1 MGNDQQ
7 QLGLPLG
14 AGGRDGSGRGPAGL
28 VGPAAPDRGAR
39 RRPPVVAREAAVAG
53 TSKSSTSE
61 TRFIVQPY
69 VLRKQRGRQ
78 AALVP
83 ADPLPVRNAQAARLR
98 AEKLHATG
106 RYAGVDAYP

>member
-1 MGNDQQ
+1 M
-7 QLGLPLG
+7 P
-14 AGGRDGSGRGPAGL
+14 GRSK
-28 VGPAAPDRGAR
+28 AP
-39 RRPPVVAREAAVAG
+39 
-53 TSKSSTSE
+53 TSE

-106 RYAGVDAYP
+106 RYAGVDAYSVTCDEEAGEYGAPVFHARLGRVPEFEE

>member
-1 MGNDQQ
+1 M
-7 QLGLPLG
+7 
-14 AGGRDGSGRGPAGL
+14 AGKD
-28 VGPAAPDRGAR
+28 
-39 RRPPVVAREAAVAG
+39 
-53 TSKSSTSE
+53 KSSTSE

-106 RYAGVDAYP
+106 RYAGVDAYSVTCDEEAGEYGEPVFHARLGQVPEVGE